1 MFRHRSPGHPA
12 STVSLRLRHLGQL
25 FSSFD
30 PSPFW
35 DRDLDR
41 DAATF
46 VEEEF
51 SDRPRDRPWVL
62 NISTADHYDY
72 THADVQ
78 EAVKH
83 YYARLTDSTRHRIR
97 EQLRIGRISLAVG
110 LGVFVLCMAGRGLF
124 ESTQAAPLPR
134 VLDEGLILLAWIALW
149 LPIEQLV
156 SDLIPLIRQR
166 AFYQRLARIRVH
178 LHRVAAEVAAGG
190 ESAAR
195 PSDMATAPP

>member
-1 MFRHRSPGHPA
+1 MFRYRSPAHPA

-41 DAATF
+41 DAAVF

-51 SDRPRDRPWVL
+51 SDRPRDRAWVL

-72 THADVQ
+72 THSDVQ
-78 EAVKH
+78 DAVKH
-83 YYARLTDSTRHRIR
+83 YYTRLADSARHKIR

-110 LGVFVLCMAGRGLF
+110 FGVFILCMAGRGVF
-124 ESTQAAPLPR
+124 ESTQVAHLPR

-156 SDLIPLIRQR
+156 SDLIPLVRQR

-178 LHRVAAEVAAGG
+178 LHRVPADTAAGG
-190 ESAAR
+190 ESVTR
-195 PSDMATAPP
+195 PSAIAASPT

>member
-1 MFRHRSPGHPA
+1 MFRHRTLAHTP

-41 DAATF
+41 DAAAF

-51 SDRPRDRPWVL
+51 ADRPRDRPWVL

-72 THADVQ
+72 THSDVQ

-83 YYARLTDSTRHRIR
+83 YYARLADSARHKLR

-110 LGVFVLCMAGRGLF
+110 IGVFLLCMVGRELF
-124 ESTQAAPLPR
+124 ERAPLPR

-156 SDLIPLIRQR
+156 SDMIPLIRQR
-166 AFYQRLARIRVH
+166 SFYQHLARIRVH
-178 LHRVAAEVAAGG
+178 LHRVSSEPAVGG
-190 ESAAR
+190 ESVAPGRAIAA
-195 PSDMATAPP
+195 SPP

>member
-1 MFRHRSPGHPA
+1 MFRLRTPPHA
-12 STVSLRLRHLGQL
+12 TSTVSLRVRHLGQL

-30 PSPFW
+30 PSRFW

-41 DAATF
+41 DAAAF

-51 SDRPRDRPWVL
+51 ADRPRDRAWVL

-83 YYARLTDSTRHRIR
+83 YYARLADSTRHRIR
-97 EQLRIGRISLAVG
+97 EQLRIGRVSLAVG
-110 LGVFVLCMAGRGLF
+110 VGVFALCMAGRELF
-124 ESTQAAPLPR
+124 ESAPLPR

-166 AFYQRLARIRVH
+166 WFYERLARIRVH
-178 LHRVAAEVAAGG
+178 LHRVPSEPAVAGAAV
-190 ESAAR
+190 
-195 PSDMATAPP
+195 TAPAPVASSPS

>member
-1 MFRHRSPGHPA
+1 MFRHRSPAHPA
-12 STVSLRLRHLGQL
+12 STVSLRVRHLGQL

-41 DAATF
+41 DAVAF

-51 SDRPRDRPWVL
+51 SDRPRDRAWVL

-72 THADVQ
+72 THSDVQ
-78 EAVKH
+78 EAVKR
-83 YYARLTDSTRHRIR
+83 YYMRLADSARHKIR

-110 LGVFVLCMAGRGLF
+110 FGVFMLCMAGREVF
-124 ESTQAAPLPR
+124 ESTQLAPLPR

-166 AFYQRLARIRVH
+166 TFYRRLAHIRVH
-178 LHRVAAEVAAGG
+178 LHRVPSDAAAGG
-190 ESAAR
+190 ERVTHPPAIAA
-195 PSDMATAPP
+195 SPP

>member
-1 MFRHRSPGHPA
+1 MLRHRSSHAA

-25 FSSFD
+25 FNSFD
-30 PSPFW
+30 PSPFR

-41 DAATF
+41 DAAAF

-51 SDRPRDRPWVL
+51 SDRPRDRTGVL
-62 NISTADHYDY
+62 NISTADHHDY

-78 EAVKH
+78 EALNH
-83 YYARLTDSTRHRIR
+83 YYARLADSTRHRIR

-110 LGVFVLCMAGRGLF
+110 FGVFMLCMGGRGLF

-134 VLDEGLILLAWIALW
+134 VLDEGLIVLAWIALW

-178 LHRVAAEVAAGG
+178 LHRTPVDVAAERERATHPSGVAA
-190 ESAAR
+190 S
-195 PSDMATAPP
+195 PP

>member
-1 MFRHRSPGHPA
+1 MFRRRITAHGT
-12 STVSLRLRHLGQL
+12 STVSLRVRHLGQL

-51 SDRPRDRPWVL
+51 ADRPRDRAWVL

-72 THADVQ
+72 THSDVQ

-83 YYARLTDSTRHRIR
+83 YYARLAESTRHSMR

-110 LGVFVLCMAGRGLF
+110 IGVFVLCMAGRELF
-124 ESTQAAPLPR
+124 ESAPLPR

-156 SDLIPLIRQR
+156 SDLIPLIRR
-166 AFYQRLARIRVH
+166 RRFYERLARIRVH
-178 LHRVAAEVAAGG
+178 LHRVSSEPTVAGADVTAFPPVT
-190 ESAAR
+190 SS
-195 PSDMATAPP
+195 PS